1 MHNLLATLFHDT
13 FTGVYKILFDLRL
26 IMPATMNTTP
36 TTTIVTA
43 ITDSTMP
50 ATAPGKAKLTVV
62 CTSQH
67 LICSLCCHT
76 MYTGVWIT
84 IVWIVMQVRSEATR
98 GAVCRMHYCI
108 PEWHITHYWLL
119 IIGLL
124 FLPPG
129 CTLLVWPA
137 GPKIAY
143 VFCTCLFVCWFFCWC
158 IPIYHVCNNYITY
171 IVACNFTLVN
181 FGQLL
186 RVLV

>member
-67 LICSLCCHT
+67 LIFSLCCHT
-76 MYTGVWIT
+76 MYTLGF
-84 IVWIVMQVRSEATR
+84 
-98 GAVCRMHYCI
+98 
-108 PEWHITHYWLL
+108 
-119 IIGLL
+119 GLL
-124 FLPPG
+124 LCG
-129 CTLLVWPA
+129 
-137 GPKIAY
+137 
-143 VFCTCLFVCWFFCWC
+143 
-158 IPIYHVCNNYITY
+158 
-171 IVACNFTLVN
+171 
-181 FGQLL
+181 
-186 RVLV
+186 